1 MDQIKNIADLLNE
14 IFKSNVLK
22 AENYLEDNGT
32 KHPVL
37 IGDIYEGVTAD
48 LLRRTLFEE
57 LNLKVVTGQVRLH
70 NGELSNQIDC
80 IIVKGNPQKMPFTDK
95 YECCIDDVIAVI
107 EVKKTLYKD
116 ELKDSLIKMQNIVKG
131 FDIEKSKTPISEE
144 EIYRGYE
151 MLTGKILEDIG
162 DYTDENIDKNNFNSI
177 LINNLILDYSMPL
190 RIIFGY
196 DGYSNEIT
204 LRDGYLNIIE
214 NEKDILMGPLM
225 PPNLIICN
233 NSSLIKTNGM
243 PYGIR
248 MEKVYTDKFIGMAS
262 YETTPILILLEVIW
276 TKLCNIF
283 RDKLDYSI
291 FGNEIKYEN
300 IFPLL
305 IYEFNKYKGKYGFNG
320 IIIPSKKIT
329 RKTHRIDSINN
340 LEYKKIDNN
349 ICVILSILSKKGKI
363 SLLDKDFI
371 KYCENEKINLIQL
384 KKELVKTGY
393 VKIRKDKIILRD
405 KEDFVIEYTPE
416 GIFLVH

>member
-14 IFKSNVLK
+14 IFQSNVLK
-22 AENYLEDNGT
+22 VEDYLEDKGT

-48 LLRRTLFEE
+48 LLKRTLFEE
-57 LNLKVVTGQVRLH
+57 LNLKVVTGQIRLH

-80 IIVKGNPQKMPFTDK
+80 MIVKGNPQKMPFTDK

-116 ELKDSLIKMQNIVKG
+116 ELKDSLFKMQNIVKG

-162 DYTDENIDKNNFNSI
+162 DYIGENIDKKNFDSV
-177 LINNLILDYSMPL
+177 LINTLILDYSMPL

-196 DGYSNEIT
+196 EGYSNEIT
-204 LRDGYLNIIE
+204 LRNGYLNIIE
-214 NEKDILMGPLM
+214 NEKDISAGPLM
-225 PPNLIICN
+225 LPNLIICN

-248 MEKVYTDKFIGMAS
+248 MEEVYINKFIGMTS

-276 TKLCNIF
+276 TKLCNVF
-283 RDKLDYSI
+283 KNKLDYSI

-305 IYEFNKYKGKYGFNG
+305 KYEFNEYKGKYGFNG
-320 IIIPSKKIT
+320 IIIPSKKII
-329 RKTHRIDSINN
+329 RKTYRTDNTNI
-340 LEYKKIDNN
+340 LEYKKID
-349 ICVILSILSKKGKI
+349 IKISTILSMLSKKGKI
-363 SLLDKDFI
+363 SLLDKEFV
-371 KYCENEKINLIQL
+371 KYCEQKKINLIQL
-384 KKELVKTGY
+384 KKELLKTGY
-393 VKIRKDKIILRD
+393 VKIRKDKIVLRD
-405 KEDFVIEYTPE
+405 KGDFVIQYTPE